1 VIYETWQVDAFGIRD
16 FGSTMPVCKQPVA
29 AFALYA
35 FVALV
40 ELGSKEQDPVIFRM
54 KKVRDFHRE
63 LFCNNVLTCVYFRL
77 SSVGP
82 QVRSFV

>member
-1 VIYETWQVDAFGIRD
+1 MSHPFYCHPGHCSGIGFRHSGVCHPEWNAVRSIYETRQVDAFGIRN

-40 ELGSKEQDPVIFRM
+40 ELGSKEQDPVKF
-54 KKVRDFHRE
+54 
-63 LFCNNVLTCVYFRL
+63 
-77 SSVGP
+77 SA
-82 QVRSFV
+82 

>member
-40 ELGSKEQDPVIFRM
+40 ELGSKEQDPVIF
-54 KKVRDFHRE
+54 
-63 LFCNNVLTCVYFRL
+63 
-77 SSVGP
+77 
-82 QVRSFV
+82 

>member
-1 VIYETWQVDAFGIRD
+1 MKHEVNVILSNAIYETWQVDAFGIRD

-40 ELGSKEQDPVIFRM
+40 ELGSKEQDPEQHR
-54 KKVRDFHRE
+54 KVLGLAR
-63 LFCNNVLTCVYFRL
+63 
-77 SSVGP
+77 VGGF
-82 QVRSFV
+82 FVCRNTLKCK

>member
-40 ELGSKEQDPVIFRM
+40 ELGSKEQDPVNFL
-54 KKVRDFHRE
+54 KKKSATFIA
-63 LFCNNVLTCVYFRL
+63 N
-77 SSVGP
+77 SSVIT
-82 QVRSFV
+82 F

>member
-1 VIYETWQVDAFGIRD
+1 MYEISVILSNAIYETWQVDAFGIRD

-40 ELGSKEQDPVIFRM
+40 ELYSKSITLLC
-54 KKVRDFHRE
+54 H
-63 LFCNNVLTCVYFRL
+63 
-77 SSVGP
+77 
-82 QVRSFV
+82 